1 MSERWRWVARDD
13 GGARVGSAP
22 AFSTQAEAEAWLGE
36 HWTSMRD
43 AGGASV
49 TLLREEAV
57 VYEMSLE
64 EA

>member
-1 MSERWRWVARDD
+1 
-13 GGARVGSAP
+13 
-22 AFSTQAEAEAWLGE
+22 LGE